1 MIYYNSLDAGTG
13 PLCKGSRG
21 ARFSDYCHAAPRHLG
36 RHRLF
41 LSQTWHLGIETA
53 WLMAAVGSRS
63 ETPLPYDKETREWM
77 NRHFPRDPDETV
89 T

>member
-1 MIYYNSLDAGTG
+1 
-13 PLCKGSRG
+13 
-21 ARFSDYCHAAPRHLG
+21 
-36 RHRLF
+36 
-41 LSQTWHLGIETA
+41 
-53 WLMAAVGSRS
+53 MAAFGSRS